1 MPGLAC
7 EVDFV
12 IGVDTHRDT
21 HTAAA
26 VDRLGGVIEGITVS
40 ASRDGAKDL
49 LGFARKKAPGRRC
62 WAIEGTGL
70 YGAGL
75 TRFLL
80 EEGERVVEVERPNR
94 PARRRGKSDELDA
107 LAAAREALAMNHVA
121 EPRSPGEREALQD
134 LLTVRRQVVKSRT
147 QATGLLK
154 AMIVKAPESLRESL
168 GPLSTAEQVRHAAR
182 LRKRKDAVEDTS
194 VLVLRSIARRIMA
207 LSAEAEELKGQIEE
221 LVGLLAPRLLAQ
233 LGVGPLVAAQIFV
246 VWSHP
251 GRLRSEAAFASL
263 AGVAPI
269 PASSGN
275 IQRHRLNRGGDRQLN
290 SALHMV
296 VLTRLHRHA
305 PTKDYVARRTAEGK
319 TPREIKRCLKRYV
332 ARDLFKLLERG
343 AKMT

>member
-1 MPGLAC
+1 MPGLAS

-12 IGVDTHRDT
+12 VGVDTHRHT

-26 VDRLGGVIEGITVS
+26 VDRLGGVVEEITVS
-40 ASRDGAKDL
+40 ADRDGSREL
-49 LGFARKKAPGRRC
+49 LRFAREKAPGRRC

-80 EEGERVVEVERPNR
+80 DRDERVVEVERPNR

-107 LAAAREALAMNHVA
+107 LSAAREALVMNHVA
-121 EPRSPGEREALQD
+121 EPRSPGEREALQS
-134 LLTVRRQVVKSRT
+134 LLVVRRHLVKSKT
-147 QATGLLK
+147 QAIGLLK

-168 GPLSTAEQVRHAAR
+168 GPLSTAEQVRRAAR
-182 LRKRKDAVEDTS
+182 LRKRREASEDAS
-194 VLVLRSIARRIMA
+194 VLVLRSLARRILA
-207 LSAEAEELKGQIEE
+207 LDTEARELKKRIED
-221 LVGLLAPRLLAQ
+221 LVGLLAPQLLAQ
-233 LGVGPLVAAQIFV
+233 PGVGPLVAAQVFV

-275 IQRHRLNRGGDRQLN
+275 TTRHRLNRGGDRQLN
-290 SALHMV
+290 AALHVV
-296 VLTRLHRHA
+296 VLSRLHGHPATR
-305 PTKDYVARRTAEGK
+305 DYAARRTAEGK

-332 ARDLFKLLERG
+332 ARDLFKLLESS